1 MLICGCKGITK
12 KLFDQIYLLFFS
24 FLFAFI
30 IKCTA
35 CTFVVFALN
44 ILVYRFIDASYSEC
58 NCQSYNQKD
67 DNILYEYSHSLKING
82 QNYTFFTYIKSARII
97 NQFSN
102 NQFINLFVCKDN
114 SLPLDMQ
121 SSFLMIFHSM
131 GYFPVLSIVM
141 ETMFQDI
148 GNQSVI
154 WWFLICIKLCCHMML
169 IAPYSDANHTL
180 IWCKLK
186 TNLNDIEIQDNF
198 DDKLCLFW
206 CKYNM
211 YCVIV

>member
-97 NQFSN
+97 NQLSN
-102 NQFINLFVCKDN
+102 NQFINSFVCKDN

-141 ETMFQDI
+141 ETMFQDV

-154 WWFLICIKLCCHMML
+154 
-169 IAPYSDANHTL
+169 
-180 IWCKLK
+180 
-186 TNLNDIEIQDNF
+186 
-198 DDKLCLFW
+198 
-206 CKYNM
+206 
-211 YCVIV
+211 

>member
-1 MLICGCKGITK
+1 
-12 KLFDQIYLLFFS
+12 
-24 FLFAFI
+24 
-30 IKCTA
+30 
-35 CTFVVFALN
+35 
-44 ILVYRFIDASYSEC
+44 
-58 NCQSYNQKD
+58 
-67 DNILYEYSHSLKING
+67 
-82 QNYTFFTYIKSARII
+82 YIKSARII

-154 WWFLICIKLCCHMML
+154 
-169 IAPYSDANHTL
+169 
-180 IWCKLK
+180 
-186 TNLNDIEIQDNF
+186 
-198 DDKLCLFW
+198 
-206 CKYNM
+206 
-211 YCVIV
+211 

>member
-12 KLFDQIYLLFFS
+12 KLFDQISLLFFS

-67 DNILYEYSHSLKING
+67 DNILYEYSHSLKINR

-102 NQFINLFVCKDN
+102 NQFINSFVCKDN

-141 ETMFQDI
+141 ETMFQNI
-148 GNQSVI
+148 GNQSI
-154 WWFLICIKLCCHMML
+154 I
-169 IAPYSDANHTL
+169 
-180 IWCKLK
+180 
-186 TNLNDIEIQDNF
+186 
-198 DDKLCLFW
+198 
-206 CKYNM
+206 
-211 YCVIV
+211 